1 VNPPFR
7 RDTLVALPRQLLREG
22 RWANARVYRVEVG
35 QIEWVVK
42 DFAPRPWIVRS
53 TIGRLL
59 IVRELRALARLH
71 GLDGIAATA
80 FRVDAHALAVL
91 YLAGTPVNR
100 AAAERLNGQY
110 FAALESLFHAIHARG
125 IVHLDTRGGG
135 NMLITDD
142 GRPALIDF
150 QSALQI
156 GLLPRRWQRWLADL
170 DMTGV
175 YKRWLKHDPESLGAA
190 RLELY
195 QRMTRRRRL
204 WVVRGYAGFAKSPPE
219 MRDQS

>member
-1 VNPPFR
+1 ML
-7 RDTLVALPRQLLREG
+7 RDG

-35 QIEWVVK
+35 HEVWVVK
-42 DFAPRPWIVRS
+42 DFAPRNWLVRN

-59 IVRELRALARLH
+59 IARELRALARLR
-71 GLDGIAATA
+71 GIDGVATTA
-80 FRVDAHALAVL
+80 FRVDAHALAVT
-91 YLAGTPVNR
+91 YLAGVPMNR
-100 AAAERLNGQY
+100 AAAERLNGRY
-110 FAALESLFHAIHARG
+110 FAALESLFDAMHARG

-156 GLLPRRWQRWLADL
+156 GWMPRCWQRWLADL

-190 RLELY
+190 RLALY

-204 WVVRGYAGFAKSPPE
+204 WIARGYAGFAKSPPE
-219 MRDQS
+219 MLDQS